1 MSAGRWSDSGSLS
14 ADLDGWDV
22 ASGGGDM
29 LAGWDDDPT
38 IGPEVGETT
47 EDDSPNA
54 LSDEWRWGD
63 STGEDVGEDSGSAP
77 EDATPAP
84 RADSETV
91 IAEPALDAMPSSV
104 HEPEAAVDDDVELV
118 EPSASASVSDYDY
131 QLQRLE
137 HVAESYADADSPVD
151 PDSGSTMNTPVTSRP
166 RRTPRRATTDPT
178 MDAPDTPAG
187 YGPSLSPAAGSGDAV
202 VGHPAFA
209 RPEDRHVGSEQT
221 AGSATGRL
229 TPPMADPEDHADEL
243 RPAAPDGLRPAAP
256 LFDVPVIH
264 PPVDHAPMGRPVA
277 GLTPVSEPPLMAG
290 DDEEEELQMFLGD
303 EQDYVLEQDLRNK
316 TRAEAAARNAF
327 RMHRPPVR
335 SARPVPVSEQVADD
349 GEPRRLRPPVA
360 IAPSEPV
367 ADGGEGWG
375 YGGHAAPSDAGDY
388 GYSGQPTPDR
398 GLGGLEA
405 ARPVDAMRTVGDE
418 APIEASSIDDPTATE
433 PAGDR
438 GPALDYDGLL
448 NEMNAGSDDYLNL
461 DSPAVLA
468 GDEEED
474 LDGPAEADGD
484 EVDGRLAY
492 AERVASL
499 SKSRPS
505 AGGADMSSPG
515 SAGVD
520 DAGDEGDGPADADD
534 GSEGETDKKE
544 DSARGGGRLRKIG
557 DSIGGKLHAL
567 MAQAKSEIGAGAD
580 DSTADSEPDRAPA
593 ESHGKRKSKSAVK
606 DSPSAGNGKG
616 KSGSV
621 LGALDAVLRKIRAVR
636 RSWRIASALSLV
648 FVGLWTS
655 LNIPA
660 AVDKGGANGAAV
672 DEGSVKVAAAR
683 WTGSAVEVTLRNDS
697 EMVAHVSG
705 SAAVRSWSPSASPT
719 SWIGA
724 RTTATCEL
732 PSTDVDPGA
741 TVTVSSIKCDAEPTG
756 IWHRVKATLE
766 YE

>member
-22 ASGGGDM
+22 ASGGSDM

-38 IGPEVGETT
+38 LGPETGETT
-47 EDDSPNA
+47 EIAGTDA
-54 LSDEWRWGD
+54 LSDEWQWGD

-77 EDATPAP
+77 VDDTPTP
-84 RADSETV
+84 RADGDAT
-91 IAEPALDAMPSSV
+91 IAESAPDAMPSSV
-104 HEPEAAVDDDVELV
+104 HEPEAAADGHA
-118 EPSASASVSDYDY
+118 EPAGPGAEPAGSSASTSGYEPRRPEPAAGSFTGDGS
-131 QLQRLE
+131 
-137 HVAESYADADSPVD
+137 
-151 PDSGSTMNTPVTSRP
+151 PDSIMDTPVTPRP
-166 RRTPRRATTDPT
+166 RRTPRRATTDST
-178 MDAPDTPAG
+178 LDAPGTAAG
-187 YGPSLSPAAGSGDAV
+187 FGPSLSPATVSGDAAA
-202 VGHPAFA
+202 GHPAFA
-209 RPEDRHVGSEQT
+209 RPEDRHVDSERA

-229 TPPMADPEDHADEL
+229 APTMADPDDHV
-243 RPAAPDGLRPAAP
+243 DGLRHAP

-264 PPVDHAPMGRPVA
+264 TPADHAPMGRPGA

-290 DDEEEELQMFLGD
+290 DDEEEGLQMFLGD

-335 SARPVPVSEQVADD
+335 SARPVPVSE
-349 GEPRRLRPPVA
+349 
-360 IAPSEPV
+360 PV

-388 GYSGQPTPDR
+388 GYSGQPTPDH
-398 GLGGLEA
+398 GLDGLEA

-418 APIEASSIDDPTATE
+418 APVEDSSIDDAAATE
-433 PAGDR
+433 PAEDR

-474 LDGPAEADGD
+474 LDGSDEVDGD

-505 AGGADMSSPG
+505 AGEAGIDGKG
-515 SAGVD
+515 SAGASAD
-520 DAGDEGDGPADADD
+520 DDSDGPADAETDD
-534 GSEGETDKKE
+534 GSAGQADEQGEKE
-544 DSARGGGRLRKIG
+544 DGAGGGSKLRKIRG
-557 DSIGGKLHAL
+557 SIGGKLHAL

-580 DSTADSEPDRAPA
+580 DSPADSEPDRAPA
-593 ESHGKRKSKSAVK
+593 ESTGKGKRKSKSAAE
-606 DSPSAGNGKG
+606 DSPSAGSGKG
-616 KSGSV
+616 GV
-621 LGALDAVLRKIRAVR
+621 LGAVDAVLRKIRAVR

-672 DEGSVKVAAAR
+672 DEGSVKVSDAR
-683 WTGSAVEVTLRNDS
+683 WTGSGVEVTLRNDS

-705 SAAVRSWSPSASPT
+705 SAAVRSWSPSASPV

-732 PSTDVDPGA
+732 PSTDVDPGES
-741 TVTVSSIKCDAEPTG
+741 VTVSSIKCDAEPTG